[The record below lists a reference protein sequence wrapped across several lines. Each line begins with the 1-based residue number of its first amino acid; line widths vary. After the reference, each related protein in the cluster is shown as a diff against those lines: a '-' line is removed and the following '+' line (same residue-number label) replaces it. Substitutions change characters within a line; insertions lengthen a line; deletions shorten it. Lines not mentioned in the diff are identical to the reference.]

1 MPYEYWELRQGG
13 YDRAAFVLGDPFVPF
28 GKSTRFIRTLVNHR
42 FKVYSAG
49 IPISCGES
57 GPAPGLSSLASHIA
71 EFSTFIR
78 DRDSLPLVPIVN
90 SFAALPFLASLGK
103 FGAYRA
109 ALLISPVM
117 DWGKEPFPA
126 RFFPLGRSL
135 DVEIAKDTLTDCG
148 PGFRDVEEFV
158 PDVLHFAKSLVR
170 SLRRDPGLAARA
182 ASGLSFPVAVFYGTK
197 DALADPA
204 AIESL
209 KANSRY
215 ACNVFS
221 YAGMRHLAAFE
232 KKWEELEGDLAAWI
246 DVH

>member
-170 SLRRDPGLAARA
+170 SPTRRPSNRSRRIRATPATCFPTRACGIWPLSKKNGKSWRATLPHGSTCIKGIFGARRA
-182 ASGLSFPVAVFYGTK
+182 PHKPRWKET
-197 DALADPA
+197 
-204 AIESL
+204 
-209 KANSRY
+209 
-215 ACNVFS
+215 
-221 YAGMRHLAAFE
+221 
-232 KKWEELEGDLAAWI
+232 
-246 DVH
+246 